1 MSARTLSN
9 TRVIVAGAGMAG
21 LTAARELE
29 ARGADVILIEAR
41 SRVGGRVQTWR
52 RGFHGRQ
59 HAEAG
64 ADILD
69 GGQRALRKLAG
80 DLKLDTTTIFKNGFG
95 YYGPNRGGRLDIQ
108 RLESHWQEMNKP
120 FAKAL
125 REYQRAGER
134 WDSDTAVKLY
144 PKSVAE
150 RLSETRAPEWVHA
163 RVRGL
168 RGLFLADPDEL
179 SVLALIEFLADMQSD
194 YEQGDEGDPLR
205 IAGGND
211 CVATLVAKHLDQPPQ
226 FRTILRRIRQT
237 KRGVVASVETTSG
250 LAEIRGDYI
259 VVTLPATL
267 ARDVVFEPALPETQ
281 WTAISRLRYGHATR
295 LVIQFATRFWNKK
308 DRPNAFGTDQPYG
321 AVWDG
326 NEEQGSRT
334 GILSFLAG
342 GRASAELQGIVKSDG
357 LEGLRKRL
365 KWLGTPSKI
374 LASKMITWEKD
385 PWARGGY
392 AYFDPSYDPRW
403 RQWLKRPA
411 GRIFFAGEHT
421 SARWL
426 GYVNG
431 AVESGQRAAEEIE
444 AWTPSSAAR

>member
-1 MSARTLSN
+1 MSVGTLSGK
-9 TRVIVAGAGMAG
+9 RVIVAGAGMAG
-21 LTAARELE
+21 LTAARALE
-29 ARGADVILIEAR
+29 ARGAEVTLIEAR
-41 SRVGGRVQTWR
+41 GRVGGRVHTWR

-64 ADILD
+64 ADIID
-69 GGQRALRKLAG
+69 VGQRAFRKLAG
-80 DLKLDTTTIFKNGFG
+80 DLHLETATIFKNGFG

-108 RLESHWQEMNKP
+108 LLESHWEEMNKP

-125 REYQRAGER
+125 REYLRAGER
-134 WDSDTAVKLY
+134 WDSDTAVQLY

-150 RLSETRAPEWVHA
+150 RLSETRAPEWVQA

-168 RGLFLADPDEL
+168 RGLFLADPDQL
-179 SVLALIEFLADMQSD
+179 SVLALIEFLADMRSD
-194 YEQGDEGDPLR
+194 YEQGDEGDPHR
-205 IAGGND
+205 IVGGND
-211 CVATLVAKHLDQPPQ
+211 RVATLAARHLAQPPR
-226 FRTILRRIRQT
+226 FRTILRRVRQID
-237 KRGVVASVETTSG
+237 RAVVASIETASG
-250 LAEIRGDYI
+250 LDELHADFI

-267 ARDVVFEPALPETQ
+267 TRDVVFEPGLPETQ
-281 WTAISRLRYGHATR
+281 WTAITRLRYGHATR

-308 DRPNAFGTDQPYG
+308 DRPSAFGTDQPYG
-321 AVWDG
+321 ALWDG

-342 GRASAELQGIVKSDG
+342 GKASSDLQAIVKADG
-357 LEGLRKRL
+357 LDGLKKRL

-374 LASKMITWEKD
+374 LASKMITWEND

-392 AYFDPSYDPRW
+392 AYFDPTYDPRW

-411 GRIFFAGEHT
+411 GRVFFAGEHT

-431 AVESGQRAAEEIE
+431 AVESGERAAEEVE
-444 AWTPSSAAR
+444 MAALN